1 MAWQLIWCNVR
12 AVVLNATLQLLVIYR
27 SAILCLSIFY
37 SFLRIY
43 FRLIIFCVFFYN
55 STLVDWCCDFGNS
68 HHKFSLFIYIYIF
81 FFFLRQIFY
90 LFKRIR
96 GTSPGRYTST
106 RERKPIYKK
115 TTYLDRAQN
124 HRLYNME
131 ETTLEH

>member
-1 MAWQLIWCNVR
+1 MCCIYRTENYKDHFKIVGQIIFKKKKRMAWQLIWCNVR

-68 HHKFSLFIYIYIF
+68 HHKFSLFIVF
-81 FFFLRQIFY
+81 FFFFFEIDI
-90 LFKRIR
+90 LFI
-96 GTSPGRYTST
+96 
-106 RERKPIYKK
+106 
-115 TTYLDRAQN
+115 
-124 HRLYNME
+124 
-131 ETTLEH
+131 